1 MVNNQFSKDIQ
12 LDKLFGALA
21 DSHRRTILANLTK
34 GPMTAT
40 QIANQLPISAPA
52 TSKHLKVLEQS
63 GLVTRTAEGRIRR
76 CKINIDAIESA
87 EEWIQHQ
94 REVWNARF
102 DNLEKFLEATKK
114 END

>member
-52 TSKHLKVLEQS
+52 TSQS
-63 GLVTRTAEGRIRR
+63 FGAIRSR
-76 CKINIDAIESA
+76 NSYRRGQNTSLQN
-87 EEWIQHQ
+87 QH
-94 REVWNARF
+94 
-102 DNLEKFLEATKK
+102 
-114 END
+114 